1 MWRDL
6 NVSKLRKIDL
16 QAPRNW
22 LKNRNLA
29 LRYMGQIIYNS
40 LSFFGQLLLRP
51 LQWVGSKKLRAF
63 WNGRDNTW
71 EQLEI
76 LDPANDKRLWM
87 HCASLGEFEQGRPIL
102 EWLRQKYSEH
112 QIVLSFFS
120 PSGFAPKQKTPL
132 ADLVVY
138 LPWDS
143 PSKAKKFLDSV
154 APSAAYIVKSDLW
167 PNYLTQLRQRNIPTY
182 VIAARFKSKHWIFGP
197 AGGFMRDHLKGLTHL
212 FVQDQNSLDLLKKH
226 GINHCSISGD
236 TRFDRVWAQSK
247 QDNSLDFLEV
257 FKTDEPCVILGSSW
271 PADHNI
277 WLETINL
284 FTAKGVKFIIAPH
297 DLNPDEIQRL
307 LSKITSPSA
316 VYNGNITPDI
326 SSARVLIINTIG
338 HLSRAYAS
346 VDLAYVGGGMGHS
359 GLHNILEPASFGLP
373 ILIGPVYE
381 KFPEAIDLIERKGI
395 QVVSQDG
402 EVAQIMEQW
411 LNDSSDFKLMGTI
424 NRDYIQQQSGATKH
438 IISRLESID

>member
-1 MWRDL
+1 
-6 NVSKLRKIDL
+6 
-16 QAPRNW
+16 
-22 LKNRNLA
+22 
-29 LRYMGQIIYNS
+29 
-40 LSFFGQLLLRP
+40 
-51 LQWVGSKKLRAF
+51 
-63 WNGRDNTW
+63 
-71 EQLEI
+71 
-76 LDPANDKRLWM
+76 
-87 HCASLGEFEQGRPIL
+87 
-102 EWLRQKYSEH
+102 
-112 QIVLSFFS
+112 
-120 PSGFAPKQKTPL
+120 
-132 ADLVVY
+132 
-138 LPWDS
+138 
-143 PSKAKKFLDSV
+143 
-154 APSAAYIVKSDLW
+154 
-167 PNYLTQLRQRNIPTY
+167 
-182 VIAARFKSKHWIFGP
+182 
-197 AGGFMRDHLKGLTHL
+197 MRDHLKGLTHL

-307 LSKITSPSA
+307 LSKITSPCA

>member
-1 MWRDL
+1 M
-6 NVSKLRKIDL
+6 K
-16 QAPRNW
+16 
-22 LKNRNLA
+22 
-29 LRYMGQIIYNS
+29 
-40 LSFFGQLLLRP
+40 
-51 LQWVGSKKLRAF
+51 
-63 WNGRDNTW
+63 
-71 EQLEI
+71 E
-76 LDPANDKRLWM
+76 
-87 HCASLGEFEQGRPIL
+87 LGGMSGCTF
-102 EWLRQKYSEH
+102 SSN
-112 QIVLSFFS
+112 LSFFS

-143 PSKAKKFLDSV
+143 PSKAKKFLESV

-307 LSKITSPSA
+307 LSKITSPCA

-402 EVAQIMEQW
+402 EVAQIIEQW